1 MTSSVAEVS
10 TQPCWRAAAV
20 VPGTFAPSL
29 TPRSWIDQGVITGLA
44 SGVTYLL
51 TVITHDGIEILASRL
66 PVQGA
71 DPAERQRKAVLMTNL
86 AVIPVGLAVQR
97 ALSRRPA
104 EPTLRG
110 LTRQVGWRTAVTG
123 VGGAALAGAR
133 GLMSILDR
141 RVGAGGRLER
151 FPMAVPTG
159 LALALA
165 VEWQRSRGADEPLAR
180 ARRRGNSH
188 AAAFARRC
196 RRHGRAG
203 HGARLR

>member
-1 MTSSVAEVS
+1 MGRETEVS
-10 TQPCWRAAAV
+10 GMVVGIGDVVGGRSEHTALLGAAAV

-29 TPRSWIDQGVITGLA
+29 NPRTWIDQGVITGLA

-71 DPAERQRKAVLMTNL
+71 DPAERQRNAVLLTNL

-110 LTRQVGWRTAVTG
+110 
-123 VGGAALAGAR
+123 
-133 GLMSILDR
+133 
-141 RVGAGGRLER
+141 
-151 FPMAVPTG
+151 
-159 LALALA
+159 
-165 VEWQRSRGADEPLAR
+165 
-180 ARRRGNSH
+180 
-188 AAAFARRC
+188 
-196 RRHGRAG
+196 
-203 HGARLR
+203 